1 VSIKLI
7 DDEQNGVLF
16 FTEDLKQM
24 VIWNADELKAELVDV
39 NGINIKEYELLY
51 IDEDDKVNNQDE
63 EIDTL
68 VKNVRETLKNTGLVA
83 KKIKITLE
91 IIDGE

>member
-1 VSIKLI
+1 MSIKLI

-24 VIWNADELKAELVDV
+24 VTWNADELKAELVDV
-39 NGINIKEYELLY
+39 NGRNIKEYELLY

>member
-1 VSIKLI
+1 MNIKLI

-39 NGINIKEYELLY
+39 NGRNIKEYELLY

>member
-39 NGINIKEYELLY
+39 NGRNIKEYELLY

-68 VKNVRETLKNTGLVA
+68 VKNVGETLKNTGLVA

>member
-39 NGINIKEYELLY
+39 NGRNIKEYELLY

>member
-1 VSIKLI
+1 MSIKLI

-39 NGINIKEYELLY
+39 NGRNIKEYELLY

-68 VKNVRETLKNTGLVA
+68 VKNVGETLKNTGLVA

>member
-24 VIWNADELKAELVDV
+24 VTWNADELKAELVDV
-39 NGINIKEYELLY
+39 NGRNIKEYELLY

>member
-1 VSIKLI
+1 VNIKLI
-7 DDEQNGVLF
+7 DDKQNGVLF

-24 VIWNADELKAELVDV
+24 VTWNADELKAELVDV
-39 NGINIKEYELLY
+39 NGRNIKEYELLY
-51 IDEDDKVNNQDE
+51 IDKDDKVNIQDE

-68 VKNVRETLKNTGLVA
+68 VKNVGETLKNTGLVA